1 MAQLLIR
8 PALNDHQVIADLLA
22 PPPMPTIRRARPP
35 IAQLV
40 SDAHIAVQRPTL
52 AESANEAGIPFLVD
66 PTTMLLQS
74 DVDPTSSW
82 AKLPFASARAMSVAE
97 IDVEA
102 LVEQVVQFQVDQGAT
117 RIIAPYLYTSEPAD
131 PAFAMSIRLLA
142 ATAHYV
148 RDNDVPLPVVA
159 ILCAQLRQFASA
171 QALDAGVGRFVDAAE
186 AHDAHTV
193 GLCFSPVGAPND
205 SYSKLVGLF
214 RVASRGDARANA
226 GGGLATGRLWP
237 CARRCW
243 AGRLRNGHRPWRAD
257 EYRSPAGQ
265 PSLKRQV
272 EADRRWPG
280 DLPRSARPERSET
293 HRGAP
298 VGRQRAASDTDVRR

>member
-74 DVDPTSSW
+74 DVDPTSTW
-82 AKLPFASARAMSVAE
+82 AKLPFASACAMSLAE
-97 IDVEA
+97 IDVEK

-117 RIIAPYLYTSEPAD
+117 RIIAPYLYVSEPSD

-142 ATAHYV
+142 STAHYL
-148 RDNDVPLPVVA
+148 RDNDVPLPLVA
-159 ILCAQLRQFASA
+159 ILCAATAPVRERRSA
-171 QALDAGVGRFVDAAE
+171 R
-186 AHDAHTV
+186 H
-193 GLCFSPVGAPND
+193 
-205 SYSKLVGLF
+205 
-214 RVASRGDARANA
+214 
-226 GGGLATGRLWP
+226 
-237 CARRCW
+237 RCW
-243 AGRLRNGHRPWRAD
+243 ALRR
-257 EYRSPAGQ
+257 RS
-265 PSLKRQV
+265 
-272 EADRRWPG
+272 
-280 DLPRSARPERSET
+280 
-293 HRGAP
+293 RGARRP
-298 VGRQRAASDTDVRR
+298 HAGAVRLAGRRTE